1 MKFVWI
7 ALILVGATIGSFIL
21 WRQRHQAA
29 EASPGTTRSWLTVE
43 KTYEGFPLMLRR
55 PAKQDTDS
63 LRPLYPTL
71 AVVTHEFT
79 KRKPNGLPEPD
90 YNESLFDMDCELV
103 EAFDV
108 GGMGVPALVET
119 FGGKRHYYFY
129 VSATA
134 DAPAAFSAVAQRYPA
149 ERLSWTVRPD
159 PKWGFIEKYATEHF

>member
-1 MKFVWI
+1 M
-7 ALILVGATIGSFIL
+7 ILVGAAIGSFIF
-21 WRQRHQAA
+21 WRQRHQVT
-29 EASPGTTRSWLTVE
+29 EASHISTLSWLTTE
-43 KTYEGFPLMLRR
+43 KIYEGFPLMLRR
-55 PAKQDTDS
+55 PVNLDTDS

-79 KRKPNGLPEPD
+79 KRRPNGLPEPD
-90 YNESLFDMDCELV
+90 YNESLFDMDCALV

-108 GGMGVPALVET
+108 GSIGVPALVET

-129 VSATA
+129 VSFTA
-134 DAPAAFSAVAQRYPA
+134 DVPTTISAVAQRYPT